1 MPIIQLKD
9 EGSLIFL
16 VSSDDFTPCC
26 VRRQRFRAA
35 ALFDS
40 LFFLVF
46 DEVMNWRDEAELLR
60 DFELSAQN
68 TLRLESLELAAPLL
82 KLPQRVF
89 VKKKT
94 D

>member
-1 MPIIQLKD
+1 MLH
-9 EGSLIFL
+9 
-16 VSSDDFTPCC
+16 
-26 VRRQRFRAA
+26 

-68 TLRLESLELAAPLL
+68 TLRLESLELAAALL
-82 KLPQRVF
+82 KLPQRVR
-89 VKKKT
+89 KEKNGLATIKYGYP
-94 D
+94 

>member
-1 MPIIQLKD
+1 MLH
-9 EGSLIFL
+9 
-16 VSSDDFTPCC
+16 
-26 VRRQRFRAA
+26 

-40 LFFLVF
+40 LFFFVF

>member
-1 MPIIQLKD
+1 MLCKKTT
-9 EGSLIFL
+9 F
-16 VSSDDFTPCC
+16 PCC
-26 VRRQRFRAA
+26 
-35 ALFDS
+35 ALY
-40 LFFLVF
+40 LTVCFFFVF
-46 DEVMNWRDEAELLR
+46 DEVMSWRDEAELLR